1 MFLEE
6 RDVIVEQNYIFSHVF
21 NINFKFQTKCKQL
34 KFQPNHWWISYNLPY
49 LFKDLTKALQEK
61 KPQEF
66 FLSFKSGEFFS
77 HLGDLVN
84 WFCEKEIDSK
94 HYKVICNKQ
103 KRETNKILYLL
114 GWLRWII

>member
-21 NINFKFQTKCKQL
+21 NINFNFQTKCKQL
-34 KFQPNHWWISYNLPY
+34 KFRPNYWWISYNLPY

-84 WFCEKEIDSK
+84 WFCEKEIDNK
-94 HYKVICNKQ
+94 HYKVIRNK
-103 KRETNKILYLL
+103 
-114 GWLRWII
+114 